1 MKRFV
6 TFITVLV
13 VFTSLFLAC
22 SSGVDSN
29 DGNETESNETE
40 SDETESKTSIVTIS
54 YDEESSQDND
64 NLVFIFSFENFNVL
78 PDKVDVYIENSE
90 KAYKSGISVQN
101 GKITFPK
108 PNVYSKTFYVKANNV
123 ESNHIDID
131 FIYRIDVDSLS
142 VFMNSVPDNKIV
154 KLQVTGKYNSFMTN
168 MDLFKNENKKIDL
181 DLTRLEKP
189 LTNLYGFSKCIS
201 LKKITLPYEVTSI
214 SNGAFE
220 CCSNLESVVLPE
232 GLTSINKFAFRSCI
246 SLTDIELPSSLT
258 TIGEFAFLDCQ
269 YLDSI
274 CIPDNVTKI
283 GQSIFAGCSYLSNV
297 KLPETLTSIGF
308 GWFQDCINLETIEIP
323 ESVTSIG
330 QCSFRGCSKLSTV
343 IIPENVTSIVVR
355 AFEDCENLNS
365 VVFQVTHNWKV
376 GIIEL
381 EEKELQDSA
390 NAAILL
396 RETYKE
402 FSWTRM

>member
-1 MKRFV
+1 MIMKRFL

-13 VFTSLFLAC
+13 LFTSLFLGC
-22 SSGVDSN
+22 SLNEKEYKPGV
-29 DGNETESNETE
+29 
-40 SDETESKTSIVTIS
+40 VTILHV
-54 YDEESSQDND
+54 EENSQISD
-64 NLVFIFSFENFNVL
+64 NLVFNISFENFNTL

-90 KAYKSGISVQN
+90 NPYKSDISVQN

-123 ESNHIDID
+123 ESNHIDVD
-131 FIYRIDVDSLS
+131 FVYCIDVDSLY
-142 VFMNSVPDNKIV
+142 VFMSSVPDNKIV
-154 KLQVTGKYNSFMTN
+154 KLQVTGKYNSFMTSI
-168 MDLFKNENKKIDL
+168 DLFKNENKKIDL
-181 DLTRLEKP
+181 DLSRLEKP
-189 LTNLYGFSKCIS
+189 LANLYGFSKCIS

-214 SNGAFE
+214 SNRAFE

-283 GQSIFAGCSYLSNV
+283 GQGIFAGCSYLSNV

-323 ESVTSIG
+323 DTVTSIG
-330 QCSFRGCSKLSTV
+330 QY
-343 IIPENVTSIVVR
+343 
-355 AFEDCENLNS
+355 AFWKCESLNN
-365 VVFQVTHNWKV
+365 VVFQATQNWKA
-376 GIIEL
+376 GDIKLDEEEL
-381 EEKELQDSA
+381 NDSA
-390 NAAILL
+390 NAALLL
-396 RETYKE
+396 RETYSLDYWLKTE
-402 FSWTRM
+402 